1 MLQTLKHKVS
11 DDDDD
16 DDDDILYVPI
26 SRSVNEL
33 SGEGNHQSS
42 LVPWIPVL
50 LSHPTWTQPLSDTI
64 DRSISKNA
72 MKRIWPVDK
81 YEISGL

>member
-16 DDDDILYVPI
+16 DDVSYVPV

-33 SGEGNHQSS
+33 SGEGNRQSS
-42 LVPWIPVL
+42 LVP
-50 LSHPTWTQPLSDTI
+50 
-64 DRSISKNA
+64 
-72 MKRIWPVDK
+72 
-81 YEISGL
+81 

>member
-42 LVPWIPVL
+42 LVP
-50 LSHPTWTQPLSDTI
+50 
-64 DRSISKNA
+64 
-72 MKRIWPVDK
+72 
-81 YEISGL
+81 